1 MKLVLSV
8 SLAQA
13 SQPRRTAGLLGVGV
27 GVSRLECGWPLDGA
41 AKVDSIIVACF
52 KEPTAAEGKA
62 IFDSNI
68 LITGAC
74 ELKEDASMVTE
85 RALSSGISTLIR

>member
-1 MKLVLSV
+1 M
-8 SLAQA
+8 
-13 SQPRRTAGLLGVGV
+13 
-27 GVSRLECGWPLDGA
+27 GVSRLGCGWPLNGA
-41 AKVDSIIVACF
+41 AEVDSIIISCL

-74 ELKEDASMVTE
+74 ESKEDASKVTE
-85 RALSSGISTLIR
+85 RALSSGINRLIR